1 MIKIL
6 IVEDEKP
13 ISDLIRLSLGKSGY
27 DCDCAFD
34 GMSAADM
41 LDENIYDLVLLD
53 IMLPEVDGFELLE
66 YIKPLCIP
74 VIFITAKGSV
84 NDRVRGLRMGAE
96 DYIVKPFEVLE
107 LQARVDVVLRRY
119 NKTESVISIGGLT
132 IDTNAMQVIRSGE
145 IVPLTRKEYDIL
157 LLFARNP
164 GTAMYRE
171 TIYERVWGGDYICGS
186 KTVDIHVQRMRKK
199 VGWEHKLV
207 AVNKVGYRQEEFM
220 GSFAHEM
227 KTPMTSIIGYADLM
241 RTQTLSP
248 EEQSAAVNYIFSEGK
263 RLESLSLKL
272 LDIIVARNTKLEL
285 KKVCPAQL
293 IEQTA
298 DHLRPV
304 YTKDDIGIECSGDEG
319 ECLLEPELVKSLL
332 INLIDNA
339 RKALGHG
346 GLIRISSQ
354 LTGTG
359 CIIRVRDNGP
369 GIPPE
374 AIAHLTEAF
383 YRVDKSRSRA
393 QGGAGLGLA
402 LCSDIAR
409 LHNGSIEF
417 ESSRET
423 GTCVT
428 VHLNGG
434 AK

>member
-119 NKTESVISIGGLT
+119 NKTESVISIGDLT
-132 IDTNAMQVIRSGE
+132 IDTDAMQVIRSGE
-145 IVPLTRKEYDIL
+145 AVPLTRKEYDLL

-207 AVNKVGYRQEEFM
+207 AVNKVGY
-220 GSFAHEM
+220 
-227 KTPMTSIIGYADLM
+227 ADLM

-248 EEQSAAVNYIFSEGK
+248 EEQTAAVNYIFSEGK

-272 LDIIVARNTKLEL
+272 LDIIVLKNTEIEL
-285 KKVCPAQL
+285 KSASPAQL
-293 IEQTA
+293 ISQTA
-298 DHLRPV
+298 DYLRPV
-304 YTKDDIGIECSGDEG
+304 YAKNDIGIECSGDEG

-332 INLIDNA
+332 MNLIDNA

-354 LTGTG
+354 LTDTG